1 MCQGYMKALNGNKNE
16 ADICFVSMATPNF
29 ICATGRTEKII
40 GFCKEDS
47 LENYI
52 KVNKQD

>member
-16 ADICFVSMATPNF
+16 ADICFVSMATTNF
-29 ICATGRTEKII
+29 NCATGRTEKII